1 MKARKVSQPSLTS
14 QNSQISQASRSS
26 EASKE
31 SRDSQPAS
39 IALHEQLAS
48 KGRQA
53 HQYQKGGR
61 RQPKGFIATA
71 VGLLKSPRKAGPNSE
86 EHNWEECL

>member
-1 MKARKVSQPSLTS
+1 MKARKVSQPSLT
-14 QNSQISQASRSS
+14 SQISQASRSS

-86 EHNWEECL
+86 EHNWEERL